1 MQAKV
6 PKQCMQVGQINVSI
20 APAKLSRPYG
30 MQIMYTSDSN
40 AVRNIY
46 VCADTGEVCC
56 HQLILVRL
64 HTFVNL
70 IRTSASNIDFLKHCN
85 L

>member
-30 MQIMYTSDSN
+30 MQIMYTRDSN

-56 HQLILVRL
+56 QTISTHISSSSHNCIFDSDFDLIK
-64 HTFVNL
+64 
-70 IRTSASNIDFLKHCN
+70 KHCN